1 MSSSGWQ
8 GQKNVQTSKYPHM
21 ALNLYIT
28 SISHSGTQLNYNGY
42 VKVVCTS
49 GYISYNN
56 ATVTLTGGGSKSV
69 NLNLNSSGTTSV
81 NTGTFYCGVSG
92 VGEAAT
98 TANVTASLS
107 AGSAASGSATWTLSF
122 NASATAP
129 TVTVTNISSTW
140 DSITA
145 DVDVTNWGGGTLKAF
160 IFKVANRAYVQNVS
174 ALQDVHQ
181 NVDSATSTIT
191 NNSEQYTGT
200 IDTVPVLKGMGQY
213 YLGVHAGNGVVSTH
227 YQAGSTYL
235 PPAPAILQS
244 ARQGTSNDWTVT
256 VKNTP
261 ANNIDDYATADLT
274 YTVRY
279 QEDGS
284 GTWVTWKNAVSTTID
299 AVNTMTKTVGAG
311 HSCVIQA
318 WYTYKGFTSQVA
330 QTTIDNTS
338 IPVHT
343 YGSVNG
349 LSKELAPIYGS
360 VDGESVTLQKI
371 YAGDSNNTARLIYIH
386 H

>member
-1 MSSSGWQ
+1 MASSGWQ

-21 ALNLYIT
+21 ALNLYVT
-28 SISHSGTQLNYNGY
+28 SISHSGTTLNYNGY

-49 GYISYNN
+49 GNISYSG

-107 AGSAASGSATWTLSF
+107 AGSVASGSATWTLSF

-140 DSITA
+140 DSISA
-145 DVDVTNWGGGTLKAF
+145 DVAVTDWGGGSSKDF
-160 IFKVANRAYVQNVS
+160 EFKVLNRAYVAGVS
-174 ALQDVHQ
+174 ALQEDYP
-181 NVDSATSTIT
+181 NVDSASVLVNNEST
-191 NNSEQYTGT
+191 QYTST
-200 IDTVPVLKGMGQY
+200 IDTVPVLKGMGFY
-213 YLGVHAGNGVVSTH
+213 YLGVYANNGVVANR
-227 YQAGSTYL
+227 YQAGTTYL
-235 PPAPAILQS
+235 PPSPAILQT
-244 ARQGTSNDWTVT
+244 ARQGETNVWDVII
-256 VKNTP
+256 KNTP
-261 ANNIDDYATADLT
+261 ANNIEDYATADLT

-284 GTWVTWKNAVSTTID
+284 GTWVTWKNAVGTTID
-299 AVNTMTKTVGAG
+299 AVNTMTKTVEAG

-330 QTTIDNTS
+330 QTTIDNTD

-349 LSKELAPIYGS
+349 VAKELAPVYGS
-360 VDGESVTLQKI
+360 VNGQTVKLQKI